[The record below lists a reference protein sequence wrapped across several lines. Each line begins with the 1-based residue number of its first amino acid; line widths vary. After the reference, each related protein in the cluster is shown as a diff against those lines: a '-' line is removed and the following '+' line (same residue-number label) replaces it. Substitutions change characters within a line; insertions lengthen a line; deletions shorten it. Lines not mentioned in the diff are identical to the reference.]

1 MRLLQILVV
10 LSMALGACRVDS
22 TDVETWKSTVKGPAK
37 IKAVALAPKYGP
49 ELRVQ
54 AAVALVEMDRQDVEG
69 LTEFESTLR
78 KLNDADR
85 ERIIEGIATKLE
97 EAMKADGQTVA
108 ADNAEGFA
116 DAQVRAKD
124 AAFIL
129 LPYTQDANRQR
140 LSGAIVQW
148 LSADFNGRSLAGKYS
163 AEQIIRT
170 LGASAARQ
178 LVAALDSRI
187 PQTAL
192 IKLSHLIAQIG
203 DEATKAQAGE
213 RLVAIEREMES
224 KAFVSWL
231 ETRIQEQAKERKQTV
246 KPADVSRAALHH
258 RETFIT
264 TGALPAMSHVADQ
277 PVVAERLLEIASNP
291 SQEPVMVE
299 RRWRALAALEGKA
312 TAGQLD
318 RLLEL
323 ALNSANP
330 TKVRDYAF
338 DRLGDIRSPKT
349 ITRLWPLVQSS
360 SNQRERWRA
369 GELVLAI
376 GGDKVLDEFLKR
388 LPTGADVT
396 YEPEELEGYA
406 KRMGQMIPL
415 PVARLRALLGS
426 DQWWQRVIALRFFER
441 KGSSSDLPAL
451 QRITKDSTAVKGKHW
466 DAGTTVGK
474 IATSA
479 AQSLRQRTQVQPTS

>member
-22 TDVETWKSTVKGPAK
+22 NDVETWKSTVKGPSK

-49 ELRVQ
+49 ELRIQ

-69 LTEFESTLR
+69 LTEFENTLR

-85 ERIIEGIATKLE
+85 EKIIAGIATRLE
-97 EAMKADGQTVA
+97 EAMKTDGAAD
-108 ADNAEGFA
+108 ADNADGLA

-129 LPYTQDANRQR
+129 LPYTQDAHRQG
-140 LSGAIVQW
+140 LSSAIVQW
-148 LSADFNGRSLAGKYS
+148 LTADFNGRSLAGKFS

-170 LGASAARQ
+170 LGSSAAGQ

-203 DEATKAQAGE
+203 DDATKAQAGA

-224 KAFVSWL
+224 KAFVAWL
-231 ETRIQEQAKERKQTV
+231 ETRIQEQAKERNQTV
-246 KPADVSRAALHH
+246 KSADVSRAAIHH

-277 PVVAERLLEIASNP
+277 PVVAERLLEIASNN
-291 SQEPVMVE
+291 SQDAVIVE

-312 TAGQLD
+312 TAAQLD

-323 ALNSANP
+323 ALNNANP
-330 TKVRDYAF
+330 SKVRDYAF

-349 ITRLWPLVQSS
+349 IARLWPLVQSA
-360 SNQRERWRA
+360 SNPRERWRA

-376 GGDKVLDEFLKR
+376 GGDKVLDEFLSR
-388 LPTGADVT
+388 LPTSGDAT

-415 PVARLRALLGS
+415 PVTKLRALLS
-426 DQWWQRVIALRFFER
+426 SSQWWQRVIALRFFER
-441 KGSSSDLPAL
+441 KGSSTDLPSL
-451 QRITKDSTAVKGKHW
+451 QRLTKDSTPVKGKHW

-474 IATSA
+474 IATST
-479 AQSLRQRTQVQPTS
+479 AQAIRQRIQAQPSS